1 MSKLRQKTRAVSH
14 TWDYSAALSI
24 EKSLMVFFFFFSV
37 GGLVGGKA
45 AYKMPREKIVSGFTE
60 GDRRKGSKT
69 DDRKS
74 EMIETLNGSER
85 SWGGGV
91 GGGVTV
97 EMIIKGKLI
106 GGEGGGEASYETSGP
121 QSPIST

>member
-14 TWDYSAALSI
+14 TWDYSAALST
-24 EKSLMVFFFFFSV
+24 EKSLMVFFFFSV

-45 AYKMPREKIVSGFTE
+45 EYKMLREKLVSGFTE

-74 EMIETLNGSER
+74 EMMETLNGSQR
-85 SWGGGV
+85 SQGGGSV
-91 GGGVTV
+91 G
-97 EMIIKGKLI
+97 E
-106 GGEGGGEASYETSGP
+106 
-121 QSPIST
+121 

>member
-14 TWDYSAALSI
+14 TWDYSAALST
-24 EKSLMVFFFFFSV
+24 EKSLMVFFFPV
-37 GGLVGGKA
+37 GGGGGGGA
-45 AYKMPREKIVSGFTE
+45 AYKMLREKLVFTE

-85 SWGGGV
+85 SRGGGV